1 MHIKRQT
8 VFRIFDYTTC
18 KVCNAAEQHVA
29 RIAVEDYQQNP
40 QNGNI
45 GNTVRQIMI
54 NDTNLDNITISII
67 SRLFAS
73 LLFLN
78 INWKNKLVYVKYT
91 DQILDIDYRIR
102 FLFSGDILL
111 LIMIE
116 LVILTLT
123 RFVNNIKTQI
133 IFE

>member
-1 MHIKRQT
+1 
-8 VFRIFDYTTC
+8 
-18 KVCNAAEQHVA
+18 
-29 RIAVEDYQQNP
+29 
-40 QNGNI
+40 
-45 GNTVRQIMI
+45 MI

>member
-1 MHIKRQT
+1 
-8 VFRIFDYTTC
+8 
-18 KVCNAAEQHVA
+18 
-29 RIAVEDYQQNP
+29 
-40 QNGNI
+40 
-45 GNTVRQIMI
+45 MI

-102 FLFSGDILL
+102 FLFSGNILL

-133 IFE
+133 IFK